1 MVDEQTEEDFRNEMA
16 EQAREQR
23 DTMNAMNQFDN
34 KMRNANKLLGNGDD
48 SSSEEENTGPRRP
61 LTQVE
66 IEKQK
71 NQILMDKLFR
81 A

>member
-1 MVDEQTEEDFRNEMA
+1 MVDEQTEEDFKSEMESRA
-16 EQAREQR
+16 FEQR
-23 DTMNAMNQFDN
+23 DTMNAMDQFERRL
-34 KMRNANKLLGNGDD
+34 KANRGVGHDD
-48 SSSEEENTGPRRP
+48 SSSEEENQGPKRP
-61 LTQVE
+61 LTQTE